1 MADENARAIV
11 SVIVIVIVSHRQR
24 SVLGSLFEPGLADID
39 RHHRHFQDRRAR
51 GDSNPTDVNVP
62 K

>member
-1 MADENARAIV
+1 
-11 SVIVIVIVSHRQR
+11 VIVIVSHRQR